1 MARSYNDEVSA
12 QTDRTASIARLEG
25 RLVPVAGHDI
35 DTDRIMPAR
44 FLKAISFEGLEGH
57 VFEDDRAAARKQGA
71 AHPFD
76 DPRYAGGSIL
86 VVNRNFGCGS
96 SREHAPQ
103 GLRRWGIE
111 AVVGE
116 SFSEIFFGNA
126 IAIGMPCLT
135 LEPEDAAWLL
145 ADAERDPEA
154 PAVVDVRAQ
163 TITRGGR
170 TIPARLPKPAQEAF
184 LSGDWDAT
192 GQLISAAAETAAVA
206 NRLPYV
212 RGF

>member
-1 MARSYNDEVSA
+1 MAGSYNGVVAVPMSK
-12 QTDRTASIARLEG
+12 TNSISRLEG
-25 RLVPVAGHDI
+25 TVVPVAGHDI

-44 FLKAISFEGLEGH
+44 FLKAISFAGLEDH
-57 VFEDDRAAARKQGA
+57 VFEDDRAAATKQGA
-71 AHPFD
+71 PHPFD
-76 DPRYAGGSIL
+76 DPRFTGASIL
-86 VVNRNFGCGS
+86 AVNRNFGCGS

-103 GLRRWGIE
+103 GLRRWGIT

-135 LEPEDAAWLL
+135 VDPADAAWLIE
-145 ADAERDPEA
+145 DAERHPSA
-154 PAVVDVRAQ
+154 PTQVDVQAL
-163 TITRGGR
+163 TLTRSGR
-170 TIPARLPKPAQEAF
+170 TIQARLPKSAQEAF

-192 GQLISAAAETAAVA
+192 GQLLAAGAETEAVA
-206 NRLPYV
+206 ARLPYV

>member
-1 MARSYNDEVSA
+1 M
-12 QTDRTASIARLEG
+12 
-25 RLVPVAGHDI
+25 PVAGHDI

-57 VFEDDRAAARKQGA
+57 VFEDDRAAAVKTGGV
-71 AHPFD
+71 HPFD
-76 DPRYAGGSIL
+76 DPRFRGASIL

-103 GLRRWGIE
+103 GLHRWGIT

-116 SFSEIFFGNA
+116 SFSEIFSGNA
-126 IAIGMPCLT
+126 VAIGMPCLT
-135 LEPEDAAWLL
+135 VDHADAEWLM
-145 ADAERDPEA
+145 ADAERDPA
-154 PAVVDVRAQ
+154 AATIVDVQALTVARS
-163 TITRGGR
+163 GR
-170 TIPARLPKPAQEAF
+170 TIQARLPKSTQEAF

-192 GQLISAAAETAAVA
+192 GQLLSAAAETEAVA
-206 NRLPYV
+206 ARLPYV